1 MTAEKL
7 LPKIAT
13 VTSKLQVT
21 IPVRF
26 ARKYG
31 LHKGSKIALTVKN
44 GSILV
49 TPYRSIAEELAGSLK
64 AAGAKKKPGK
74 EGARDGS

>member
-1 MTAEKL
+1 MTDDVL

-13 VTSKLQVT
+13 VTSKMQVT

-31 LHKGSKIALTVKN
+31 LTPGSKVCLGVKN
-44 GSILV
+44 GRILLF
-49 TPYRSIAEELAGSLK
+49 PYRSTTKQLAQKTKG
-64 AAGAKKKPGK
+64 AA
-74 EGARDGS
+74 RV